1 MRKVFLLYTESEARM
16 EIRHTEHDVQHQ
28 VTKCMFEHK
37 HWNKETD
44 SGAGAALAPR
54 EPAVTAPKEPDPQN
68 LWQQWQQF
76 MRRGLR
82 FGKGL
87 FRTGDREGTSVQTP
101 VTTGEAAA
109 AAAGDKRRSQEVHN
123 DLIRR
128 GLLCAQQLAAPVRS
142 LSVKTVGW
150 VREKIRKVGK
160 AGKGM
165 HSRYFGRDKTNE
177 KQFGKFS
184 HFSPREHKE
193 QFDKQAGQKQKDEA
207 DLTCGAAFSQDFLLD
222 SYNKSGEYTKLMK

>member
-1 MRKVFLLYTESEARM
+1 M

-87 FRTGDREGTSVQTP
+87 FRAGDGEGSSVQTS
-101 VTTGEAAA
+101 VTEGKGAAQAAMETG
-109 AAAGDKRRSQEVHN
+109 RSRETQ
-123 DLIRR
+123 DTLIRNV
-128 GLLCAQQLAAPVRS
+128 LQCAQQLTAPVRS
-142 LSVKTVGW
+142 FSVKTTGW
-150 VREKIRKVGK
+150 IREKIKKVGK

-184 HFSPREHKE
+184 RFSPREHKE

>member
-1 MRKVFLLYTESEARM
+1 M

-28 VTKCMFEHK
+28 VSKCMYQHK
-37 HWNKETD
+37 HRNQEAD
-44 SGAGAALAPR
+44 FGAVTARASR
-54 EPAVTAPKEPDPQN
+54 EPAVTTPKEPDPQN

-76 MRRGLR
+76 MRKGLR

-87 FRTGDREGTSVQTP
+87 FQTGDREGTSVQTP
-101 VTTGEAAA
+101 ATEGKGAAQAAMETG
-109 AAAGDKRRSQEVHN
+109 RSRETQ
-123 DLIRR
+123 DTLIRNV
-128 GLLCAQQLAAPVRS
+128 LQCAQQLTAPVS
-142 LSVKTVGW
+142 SFSVKTTGW
-150 VREKIRKVGK
+150 IREKIRRVGK

-165 HSRYFGRDKTNE
+165 YSRYFGRDKTNE

-184 HFSPREHKE
+184 RFSPREQKK

-207 DLTCGAAFSQDFLLD
+207 ELTYGAAFSQDFLLD

>member
-1 MRKVFLLYTESEARM
+1 M

-109 AAAGDKRRSQEVHN
+109 A
-123 DLIRR
+123 
-128 GLLCAQQLAAPVRS
+128 PVRS

-184 HFSPREHKE
+184 RFSPREQKE

-207 DLTCGAAFSQDFLLD
+207 ELTCGAAFSQDFLLD

>member
-1 MRKVFLLYTESEARM
+1 M

-87 FRTGDREGTSVQTP
+87 FRTGDGEGASAQTSVTEGKGAVQAAME
-101 VTTGEAAA
+101 TG
-109 AAAGDKRRSQEVHN
+109 RSRETQ
-123 DLIRR
+123 DTLIRNV
-128 GLLCAQQLAAPVRS
+128 LQCAQQLTAPVRS
-142 LSVKTVGW
+142 FSVKTTGW
-150 VREKIRKVGK
+150 IREKIRRVGK

-184 HFSPREHKE
+184 RFSPGEHKE